1 MNIEEI
7 EELKAGDFVQEQV
20 TGAIFEVIRVEFNPD
35 ELEDDTYVSIPL
47 YVKLVHLPE
56 GVEGIRSGDNED
68 EIFRKEGDCDY
79 VYYDMESYR
88 NAEISPDYSYVLTC
102 QDLEKVEVEYR
113 VKGEKVKDL
122 KPENI
127 TSFKSEGLI
136 EKVDEDPEL
145 AENLIF
151 PVEEARA
158 NKEKFF
164 TLKRELVQISQLI
177 KEASAQGKS
186 CVRIPADLV
195 RLEIT
200 TQFSSA
206 GYQIYAG
213 CIAWSFK
220 DLRNRGDFFIDSN
233 YRSNR

>member
-1 MNIEEI
+1 MNF
-7 EELKAGDFVQEQV
+7 EELQKLKDGDFVQDQV
-20 TGAIFEVIRVEFNPD
+20 TGAIFEVIRVELYPD
-35 ELEDDTYVSIPL
+35 ELKSEDYVSIPL

-56 GVEGIRSGDNED
+56 EVDGIRSGDGED
-68 EIFRKEGDCDY
+68 EVFRKEGDCDY

-88 NAEISPDYSYVLTC
+88 NAELSPDYSYILTC
-102 QDLEKVEVEYR
+102 EDLEKVEVEYR
-113 VKGEKVKDL
+113 VKQPEPVKVL

-127 TSFKSEGLI
+127 ASFKNEGLI
-136 EKVDEDPEL
+136 EKADEAEDPEL

-158 NKEKFF
+158 NKEKFL

-186 CVRIPADLV
+186 CVTIPADLD

-200 TQFSSA
+200 TQFSRA
-206 GYQIYAG
+206 GYKIYAG
-213 CIAWSFK
+213 CIAW
-220 DLRNRGDFFIDSN
+220 
-233 YRSNR
+233 

>member
-186 CVRIPADLV
+186 CVRIPADLD

-200 TQFSSA
+200 TQFSRA
-206 GYQIYAG
+206 GYKIYAG
-213 CIAWSFK
+213 CIAW
-220 DLRNRGDFFIDSN
+220 
-233 YRSNR
+233 

>member
-1 MNIEEI
+1 MGNEMNIEEI

-35 ELEDDTYVSIPL
+35 ELEADTYVSIPL

-68 EIFRKEGDCDY
+68 EVFRKEGDCDY

-88 NAEISPDYSYVLTC
+88 NAELSPDYSYVLTC
-102 QDLEKVEVEYR
+102 QDLEKVEVEYH
-113 VKGEKVKDL
+113 VKQPEPVKVL
-122 KPENI
+122 QPQII
-127 TSFKSEGLI
+127 TSFKPEGLI
-136 EKVDEDPEL
+136 EFSDEAEEAAL

-158 NKEKFF
+158 NKEKFLL
-164 TLKRELVQISQLI
+164 LKRELVQISQLI

-186 CVRIPADLV
+186 CVRIPADLD

-200 TQFSSA
+200 TQFSRA
-206 GYQIYAG
+206 GYKIYAG
-213 CIAWSFK
+213 CIAW
-220 DLRNRGDFFIDSN
+220 
-233 YRSNR
+233 

>member
-7 EELKAGDFVQEQV
+7 EELKTGDFIQEQV

-35 ELEDDTYVSIPL
+35 ELEADAYVSIPL

-68 EIFRKEGDCDY
+68 EVFRKEGECDY

-88 NAEISPDYSYVLTC
+88 NAELSPDYSYVLTC
-102 QDLEKVEVEYR
+102 QDLEKVEVEYH
-113 VKGEKVKDL
+113 VKQPEPVKVL

-127 TSFKSEGLI
+127 TSFKNEGLI

-158 NKEKFF
+158 NKEKFLL
-164 TLKRELVQISQLI
+164 LKRELVQISQLI
-177 KEASAQGKS
+177 KEASTQGKS
-186 CVRIPADLV
+186 CVRIPADLD

-200 TQFSSA
+200 TQFSRA
-206 GYQIYAG
+206 GYKIYAG
-213 CIAWSFK
+213 CIAW
-220 DLRNRGDFFIDSN
+220 
-233 YRSNR
+233 

>member
-35 ELEDDTYVSIPL
+35 ELEADTYVSIPL

-68 EIFRKEGDCDY
+68 EVFRKEGDCDY

-88 NAEISPDYSYVLTC
+88 NAELSPDYSYVLTC

-113 VKGEKVKDL
+113 VKQPELVKVL

-127 TSFKSEGLI
+127 ASFKNEGLI
-136 EKVDEDPEL
+136 EKDDSVEFSEEAEEAAL

-158 NKEKFF
+158 NKEKFL

-177 KEASAQGKS
+177 KEASTQGKS
-186 CVRIPADLV
+186 CVRIPADLD

-200 TQFSSA
+200 TQFSRA
-206 GYQIYAG
+206 GYKIYAG
-213 CIAWSFK
+213 CIAW
-220 DLRNRGDFFIDSN
+220 
-233 YRSNR
+233 

>member
-1 MNIEEI
+1 MGNEMNIEEI

-35 ELEDDTYVSIPL
+35 ELEADTYVSIPL

-68 EIFRKEGDCDY
+68 EVFRKEGECDY

-88 NAEISPDYSYVLTC
+88 NAELSPDYSYVLTC
-102 QDLEKVEVEYR
+102 QDLEKVEVEYH
-113 VKGEKVKDL
+113 VKQPEPVKVL

-127 TSFKSEGLI
+127 TSFKNESLI

-164 TLKRELVQISQLI
+164 NLKRELVQISQLI

-186 CVRIPADLV
+186 CVRIPADLD

-200 TQFSSA
+200 TQFSRA
-206 GYQIYAG
+206 GYKIYAG
-213 CIAWSFK
+213 CIAW
-220 DLRNRGDFFIDSN
+220 
-233 YRSNR
+233 

>member
-1 MNIEEI
+1 MNFEEI
-7 EELKAGDFVQEQV
+7 QELKGGDFVQEQV
-20 TGAIFEVIRVEFNPD
+20 TGAIFEVIRTDFYPD
-35 ELEDDTYVSIPL
+35 ELEADTYVSIPL

-68 EIFRKEGDCDY
+68 EVFRKEGDCDY

-88 NAEISPDYSYVLTC
+88 NAELSPDYSYVLTC
-102 QDLEKVEVEYR
+102 QDLEKVEVEYH
-113 VKGEKVKDL
+113 VKQPEPVKVL

-158 NKEKFF
+158 NKEKFL

-186 CVRIPADLV
+186 CVRIPADLD

-200 TQFSSA
+200 TQFSRA
-206 GYQIYAG
+206 GYKIYAG
-213 CIAWSFK
+213 CIAW
-220 DLRNRGDFFIDSN
+220 
-233 YRSNR
+233 

>member
-1 MNIEEI
+1 MKIEEI

-186 CVRIPADLV
+186 CVRIPADLD

-200 TQFSSA
+200 TQFSRA
-206 GYQIYAG
+206 GYKIYAG
-213 CIAWSFK
+213 CIAW
-220 DLRNRGDFFIDSN
+220 
-233 YRSNR
+233 

>member
-1 MNIEEI
+1 MGNEMNIEEI

-35 ELEDDTYVSIPL
+35 ELEADTYVSIPL

-68 EIFRKEGDCDY
+68 EVFRKEGDCDY

-88 NAEISPDYSYVLTC
+88 NAELSPDYSYVLTC
-102 QDLEKVEVEYR
+102 QDLEKVEVEYH
-113 VKGEKVKDL
+113 VKQPEPVKVL

-127 TSFKSEGLI
+127 TSFKNEGLI

-145 AENLIF
+145 SENLIF

-158 NKEKFF
+158 NKEKFL

-186 CVRIPADLV
+186 CVRIPSDLD

-200 TQFSSA
+200 TQFSRA
-206 GYQIYAG
+206 GYKIYAG
-213 CIAWSFK
+213 CIAW
-220 DLRNRGDFFIDSN
+220 
-233 YRSNR
+233 

>member
-1 MNIEEI
+1 MGNEMNIEEI

-35 ELEDDTYVSIPL
+35 ELEADAYVSIPL

-68 EIFRKEGDCDY
+68 EVFRKEGDCDY

-88 NAEISPDYSYVLTC
+88 NAELSPDYSYVLTC
-102 QDLEKVEVEYR
+102 QDLEKVEVEYH
-113 VKGEKVKDL
+113 VKQPEHVKVL

-127 TSFKSEGLI
+127 TSFKNEGLI

-158 NKEKFF
+158 NKEKFLL
-164 TLKRELVQISQLI
+164 LKRELIQISQLI
-177 KEASAQGKS
+177 KEASTQGKS
-186 CVRIPADLV
+186 CVRIPVDLD

-200 TQFSSA
+200 TQFSRA
-206 GYQIYAG
+206 GYKIYAG
-213 CIAWSFK
+213 CIAW
-220 DLRNRGDFFIDSN
+220 
-233 YRSNR
+233 

>member
-35 ELEDDTYVSIPL
+35 ELEADTYVSIPL

-68 EIFRKEGDCDY
+68 EVFRKEGDCDY
-79 VYYDMESYR
+79 VYFDMESYR
-88 NAEISPDYSYVLTC
+88 NAELSPDYSYVLTC
-102 QDLEKVEVEYR
+102 QDLEKVEVEYH
-113 VKGEKVKDL
+113 VKQPGPVKVL

-127 TSFKSEGLI
+127 TSFKNEGLI
-136 EKVDEDPEL
+136 EKVDEEAAL

-158 NKEKFF
+158 NKEKFL

-186 CVRIPADLV
+186 CVRIPADLD

-200 TQFSSA
+200 TQFSRA
-206 GYQIYAG
+206 GYKIYAG
-213 CIAWSFK
+213 CIAW
-220 DLRNRGDFFIDSN
+220 
-233 YRSNR
+233 

>member
-1 MNIEEI
+1 MNFEEI
-7 EELKAGDFVQEQV
+7 QKLKGGDFVQEQV
-20 TGAIFEVIRVEFNPD
+20 TGAIFEVIRTDFYPD
-35 ELEDDTYVSIPL
+35 ELKAEDYVSIPL

-68 EIFRKEGDCDY
+68 EVFRKEGDCDY

-88 NAEISPDYSYVLTC
+88 NAELSPDYSYVLTC
-102 QDLEKVEVEYR
+102 QDLEKVEVGYH
-113 VKGEKVKDL
+113 VKETKEPVKDL
-122 KPENI
+122 KLENI
-127 TSFKSEGLI
+127 TSFKNEGLI

-158 NKEKFF
+158 NKEKFL

-186 CVRIPADLV
+186 CVRIPADLD

-200 TQFSSA
+200 TQFSRA
-206 GYQIYAG
+206 GYKIYAG
-213 CIAWSFK
+213 CIAW
-220 DLRNRGDFFIDSN
+220 
-233 YRSNR
+233 

>member
-35 ELEDDTYVSIPL
+35 ELEADTYVSIPL

-68 EIFRKEGDCDY
+68 EVFRKEGDCDY

-102 QDLEKVEVEYR
+102 QDLEKVEVEYH
-113 VKGEKVKDL
+113 VKQPEQVKVL

-127 TSFKSEGLI
+127 TSFKNEGLI

-158 NKEKFF
+158 NKEKFL

-177 KEASAQGKS
+177 KEASTQGKS
-186 CVRIPADLV
+186 CVRIPADLD

-200 TQFSSA
+200 TQFSRA
-206 GYQIYAG
+206 GYKIYAG
-213 CIAWSFK
+213 CIAW
-220 DLRNRGDFFIDSN
+220 
-233 YRSNR
+233 

>member
-1 MNIEEI
+1 MNFEELQK
-7 EELKAGDFVQEQV
+7 LKAGDFVQEQV
-20 TGAIFEVIRVEFNPD
+20 TGAIFEVIRVEFYPD
-35 ELEDDTYVSIPL
+35 ELKAEDYVSIPL

-68 EIFRKEGDCDY
+68 EVFRKEGDCDY
-79 VYYDMESYR
+79 VYYDLESYR
-88 NAEISPDYSYVLTC
+88 NAELSPDYSYVLTC
-102 QDLEKVEVEYR
+102 QDLEKVEVGYH
-113 VKGEKVKDL
+113 VKETKELVKVL

-127 TSFKSEGLI
+127 TSFKNEGLI

-164 TLKRELVQISQLI
+164 ALKRELVQISQLI

-186 CVRIPADLV
+186 CVRIPADLD

-200 TQFSSA
+200 TQFSRA
-206 GYQIYAG
+206 GYKIYAG
-213 CIAWSFK
+213 CIAW
-220 DLRNRGDFFIDSN
+220 
-233 YRSNR
+233 

>member
-1 MNIEEI
+1 MNF
-7 EELKAGDFVQEQV
+7 EELQKLKDGDFVQEQV
-20 TGAIFEVIRVEFNPD
+20 TGAIFEVIRVGFYPD
-35 ELEDDTYVSIPL
+35 ELKSEDYVSIPL

-56 GVEGIRSGDNED
+56 GVDGIRSGDDED
-68 EIFRKEGDCDY
+68 EVFRKEGDCDY

-88 NAEISPDYSYVLTC
+88 NAERSPDYSYVLTC
-102 QDLEKVEVEYR
+102 QDLEKVEVEYH
-113 VKGEKVKDL
+113 VKQPEPVKVL
-122 KPENI
+122 KPENT

-136 EKVDEDPEL
+136 EKDDSVEFSEEAEEAAL

-186 CVRIPADLV
+186 CVRIPSDLD

-200 TQFSSA
+200 TQFSRA
-206 GYQIYAG
+206 GYKIYAG
-213 CIAWSFK
+213 CIAW
-220 DLRNRGDFFIDSN
+220 
-233 YRSNR
+233 

>member
-35 ELEDDTYVSIPL
+35 ELEADTYVSIPL

-68 EIFRKEGDCDY
+68 EVFRKEGDCDY

-88 NAEISPDYSYVLTC
+88 NAELSPDYSYVLTC
-102 QDLEKVEVEYR
+102 QDLEKVEVEYH
-113 VKGEKVKDL
+113 VKQPEPVKVL

-127 TSFKSEGLI
+127 TSFKNEGLI
-136 EKVDEDPEL
+136 EKVDKDPEL

-158 NKEKFF
+158 NKEKFLL
-164 TLKRELVQISQLI
+164 LKRELVQISQLI
-177 KEASAQGKS
+177 KEASTQGKS
-186 CVRIPADLV
+186 CVRIPADLD

-200 TQFSSA
+200 TQFSRA
-206 GYQIYAG
+206 GYKIYAG
-213 CIAWSFK
+213 CIAW
-220 DLRNRGDFFIDSN
+220 
-233 YRSNR
+233 

>member
-20 TGAIFEVIRVEFNPD
+20 TGAIFEVIRVEFSPD
-35 ELEDDTYVSIPL
+35 ELEADTYVSIPL

-68 EIFRKEGDCDY
+68 EVFRKEGDCDY

-102 QDLEKVEVEYR
+102 QDLEKVEVGYH
-113 VKGEKVKDL
+113 VKETKEPVKVL

-127 TSFKSEGLI
+127 TSFKNEGLI
-136 EKVDEDPEL
+136 EKADEEAAL
-145 AENLIF
+145 VENLIF

-158 NKEKFF
+158 NKEKFL

-177 KEASAQGKS
+177 KEASTQGKS
-186 CVRIPADLV
+186 CVRIPADLD

-200 TQFSSA
+200 TQFSRA
-206 GYQIYAG
+206 GYKIYAG
-213 CIAWSFK
+213 CIAW
-220 DLRNRGDFFIDSN
+220 
-233 YRSNR
+233 